1 MERKPLSISSR
12 TYEDFQPPSDWVREE
27 KSDTV
32 VLHLPGF
39 RKEQLRVQ
47 LDNSNNYLKVTGERL
62 IDGTSNKWSRF
73 RKEFRTPNDCNVNAV
88 TAKFEN
94 ATLYLIMPKDTSDT
108 LPIGDQPIAT
118 TALEKKKSQGGS
130 GSLPGTSEATS
141 GRCSLFRRGGG
152 LMSGMQKKRVLVVS
166 VMVVV
171 VAVGVYAAYK
181 HFSIEKNED

>member
-1 MERKPLSISSR
+1 MEKKTLSTASR
-12 TYEDFQPPSDWVREE
+12 TYEDFQPRWDRVREE

-39 RKEQLRVQ
+39 TKEQLRVQ
-47 LDNSNNYLKVTGERL
+47 LDSNSYLIVSGERP
-62 IDGTSNKWSRF
+62 IDSASNKWSRF
-73 RKEFRTPNDCNVNAV
+73 RKEFRAPNDCNLNAV

-108 LPIGDQPIAT
+108 LPIGDQPKAT
-118 TALEKKKSQGGS
+118 TALEKKKQRGS
-130 GSLPGTSEATS
+130 GFLPGTSEATS
-141 GRCSLFRRGGG
+141 GSSRWFRRGGG
-152 LMSGMQKKRVLVVS
+152 LMSGKRVLVVS

-181 HFSIEKNED
+181 HLYPEENED